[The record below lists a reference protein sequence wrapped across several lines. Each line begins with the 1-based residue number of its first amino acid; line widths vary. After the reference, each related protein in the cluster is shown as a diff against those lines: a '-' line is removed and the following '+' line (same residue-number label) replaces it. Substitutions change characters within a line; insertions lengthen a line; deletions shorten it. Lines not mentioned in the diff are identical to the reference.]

1 MYTRGRDEER
11 SAGVVCRPVEGA
23 YLPKCPNRRGA
34 KSAKSPEDPLPAL
47 LALSYARNLAVH
59 QACGSSEAH
68 VGGCSALT
76 WGAVEDKAKDRM
88 REAAS
93 AVTGA
98 RAKKA
103 ERRAQRAAKCEK
115 LPAYWRKLL
124 INAPEHFYCE
134 VGAGIIR
141 SNLDNRTCKPISI
154 LSCYGEPCDVQPVQP
169 VRYLDV
175 LYLITV

>member
-1 MYTRGRDEER
+1 
-11 SAGVVCRPVEGA
+11 
-23 YLPKCPNRRGA
+23 
-34 KSAKSPEDPLPAL
+34 
-47 LALSYARNLAVH
+47 
-59 QACGSSEAH
+59 
-68 VGGCSALT
+68 
-76 WGAVEDKAKDRM
+76 VEDKAKDKM
-88 REAAS
+88 REATS

-103 ERRAQRAAKCEK
+103 ERPAQRAAKCEK